1 MAQGFSF
8 RKRPELRVLAGG
20 EGGNRHGTII
30 SIAPNSIFVEWH
42 AAASLTEEGALQALG
57 LGPGF

>member
-42 AAASLTEEGALQALG
+42 AAASLTEEGAL
-57 LGPGF
+57 